1 MAILEGCLAVMAAVT
16 ATLTYKF
23 FAFPMPPQAEET
35 YKRRTLLLFW
45 WILQFWVS
53 LLITNS
59 KNKFYFHIITVHM
72 VIFAPLNLRMV
83 PPPRLEFVLTR
94 FCFKIE
100 KYF

>member
-45 WILQFWVS
+45 WILQSWVS
-53 LLITNS
+53 LIN
-59 KNKFYFHIITVHM
+59 N
-72 VIFAPLNLRMV
+72 
-83 PPPRLEFVLTR
+83 
-94 FCFKIE
+94 
-100 KYF
+100 

>member
-23 FAFPMPPQAEET
+23 FAFPIPPQAEET

-45 WILQFWVS
+45 WILQTWVS

-59 KNKFYFHIITVHM
+59 KNKFYFSYKYCTQCY
-72 VIFAPLNLRMV
+72 FCPPKLANG
-83 PPPRLEFVLTR
+83 PPPTP
-94 FCFKIE
+94 K
-100 KYF
+100 

>member
-16 ATLTYKF
+16 ANLTYKF

-45 WILQFWVS
+45 WILQSWVS

-59 KNKFYFHIITVHM
+59 KNKFYFSYHYCTHGY
-72 VIFAPLNLRMV
+72 FWPSKLANG
-83 PPPRLEFVLTR
+83 PPTPS
-94 FCFKIE
+94 
-100 KYF
+100 